1 MPDPVRLQELA
12 RRLGHSPAWLYRR
25 GRLALLYAEGMPR
38 PMTMTG
44 RREWDRLSIEAWLG
58 RHHPHAIAA
67 PANDQAGPPMPAN
80 DRAWRLYLD
89 KAYPA
94 PAAGHGP
101 GKGNP

>member
-1 MPDPVRLQELA
+1 MADPVRLQELA

-25 GRLALLYAEGMPR
+25 GRLARLYAEGMPR

-58 RHHPHAIAA
+58 RHHPHAPPP
-67 PANDQAGPPMPAN
+67 PANDPAGPPEPAN

-94 PAAGHGP
+94 PAAAP
-101 GKGNP
+101 GSAKGNP